1 MKKRH
6 LVFRNTGTAPKMNS
20 RNFPHQS
27 RPFMT
32 SAYKSDGDDDDDDDD
47 DEKDERKALLKRIKA
62 QTDSQLESRASAKDF
77 NELKN
82 SLKDLSIDQLRTIA
96 DPEKGAMALIKK
108 MGEDL
113 NDAIEQLKARGNE
126 DMSVRSQVAKWQTE
140 NKDAI
145 AKIKSGTAA
154 ELKPFNLD
162 TRAAATMT
170 VGGNLGGS
178 AYLPKPEF
186 QAGMN
191 DLIRVLPTFW
201 DYIKKGKTSSAS
213 FVWVNKKNPDG
224 AAAFIGEGVA
234 KPGIDFELATEISN
248 AKKIAESLKAST
260 EILDDVDGMT
270 SFVLEELRYKLQA
283 KLNTTLMTGTL
294 SSTVPAGIQTIS
306 TTFTQTGIETTNPNN
321 FDAIR
326 AAVAQLRVGDFG
338 GVVTAFVSPVDKANM
353 DMAKAVSQG
362 QYIMNA
368 TGAVVVEDNNIPA
381 GYVQVACLDYFKV
394 LIYQDL
400 TIKWGWE
407 NDDFTKN
414 LVTVIAEMRIHS
426 FHSENHNGAFIY
438 DTFANIKTA
447 ITTPAP

>member
-6 LVFRNTGTAPKMNS
+6 LVFRNTGTAPKMQS
-20 RNFPHQS
+20 RNFPHQA

-32 SAYKSDGDDDDDDDD
+32 SAYKSDADDEDDED
-47 DEKDERKALLKRIKA
+47 DEKTQRRKLLNRIKA
-62 QTDSQLESRASAKDF
+62 QTEEQMESRASAKDF
-77 NELKN
+77 NALKE
-82 SLKDLSIDQLRTIA
+82 SLKDLSIEQLRTIA
-96 DPEKGAMALIKK
+96 DPEKGAMALIKN
-108 MGEDL
+108 MGETI
-113 NDAIEQLKARGNE
+113 NDMVEQLKTRGAE
-126 DMSVRSQVAKWQTE
+126 DMSVRSQVGKWQE
-140 NKDAI
+140 DNKEAI

-154 ELKPFNLD
+154 ELKPFKLD

-170 VGGNLGGS
+170 VGSNLGGS

-186 QAGMN
+186 QMGLV
-191 DLIRVLPTFW
+191 DLLRAVPTFW
-201 DYIKKGKTSSAS
+201 DYIKKGRTKSKA

-234 KPGIDFELATEISN
+234 KPPVDFELATEISN
-248 AKKIAESLKAST
+248 AKKIAVSLKAST
-260 EILDDVDGMT
+260 EILDDIDGME
-270 SFVLEELRYKLQA
+270 SYILEEVKFALYD

-294 SSTVPAGIQTIS
+294 STTVPAGIQTIS
-306 TTFTQTGIETTNPNN
+306 TLFTQTGLEVVNPNN
-321 FDAIR
+321 YDVVR
-326 AAVAQLRVGDFG
+326 SGVAQLRAKKFK
-338 GVVTAFVSPVDKANM
+338 GVVTAFVNSIDKANM

-368 TGAVVVEDNNIPA
+368 TGAVIVEDDNVPV
-381 GYVQVACLDYFKV
+381 GYIQLAVLDYFKV

-400 TIKWGWE
+400 TFLWGWE

-426 FHSENHNGAFIY
+426 FYSENHAGAFIY

-447 ITTPAP
+447 IAAPAP